1 MGIVELLEG
10 VFHGASSFLL
20 PRQQQQ
26 LPLRD
31 VSFDDLMGRLN
42 VAALESY
49 GPPGLRDFLDGASG
63 RRQKEGQLRGKE
75 ETRGL

>member
-1 MGIVELLEG
+1 MGVVELLEG

-26 LPLRD
+26 LPLCD
-31 VSFDDLMGRLN
+31 VSFDGLMGRLN

-49 GPPGLRDFLDGASG
+49 GPPGLRDFLDGAL
-63 RRQKEGQLRGKE
+63 RRQKGGQLRGKE